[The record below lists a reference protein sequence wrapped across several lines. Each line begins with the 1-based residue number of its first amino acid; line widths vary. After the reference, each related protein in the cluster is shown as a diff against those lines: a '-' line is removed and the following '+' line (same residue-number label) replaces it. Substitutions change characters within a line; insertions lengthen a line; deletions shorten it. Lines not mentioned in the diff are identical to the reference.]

1 MLEIHSVWLCKAFTL
16 QAAVRVG
23 ARRWPYFPRSLQT
36 LSSLSWDN
44 TLRDDQPIVEHIR
57 SPFTYSLLLQAI
69 IFAFSTSL
77 KLAQHKVQ
85 PFQLFEDKLAGKYV
99 HVSFF

>member
-1 MLEIHSVWLCKAFTL
+1 M
-16 QAAVRVG
+16 RVG
-23 ARRWPYFPRSLQT
+23 ARKWTYFSGSVQT

-44 TLRDDQPIVEHIR
+44 TLRDDRPIVEHIR
-57 SPFTYSLLLQAI
+57 SPFSYSLLLQAF
-69 IFAFSTSL
+69 IFVFLTSL